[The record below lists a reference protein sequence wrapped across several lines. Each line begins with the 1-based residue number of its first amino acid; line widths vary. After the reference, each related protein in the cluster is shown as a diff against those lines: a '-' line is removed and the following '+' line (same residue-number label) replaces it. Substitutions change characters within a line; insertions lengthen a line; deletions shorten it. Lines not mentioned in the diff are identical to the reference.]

1 MSNSSDNQEP
11 PTMTTQEVLKFLQ
24 ISRASLYR
32 LYIAPG
38 LLTPIRNPNLK
49 RPHLK
54 FRAADVRALVPTRLD
69 AAPPRMMALEPPYST
84 D

>member
-1 MSNSSDNQEP
+1 
-11 PTMTTQEVLKFLQ
+11 MTTQEVLRLLQ

-32 LYIAPG
+32 LYIVPG

-54 FRAADVRALVPTRLD
+54 FRRADVLAL
-69 AAPPRMMALEPPYST
+69 AAPPRLLAEDAPPY
-84 D
+84 DPRG